1 MSFQYIIHLA
11 NYSDGV
17 LYVLA
22 LLFLTELAVIF
33 DRAWFMRSALR
44 KGKTIIHQLSE
55 VSKLTTEKLEELMQE
70 ARGQPEEQ
78 IITAAYRHM
87 DLVHHYGSARG
98 EAFDNRLDEAIFL
111 TTPFLDKRL
120 WILDTTVTLAP
131 LLGLFGTILGMFHA
145 FSILAAPG
153 HAPTQVTGVVAD
165 ALIATASGLF
175 IAMVGLITFNAF
187 NNAIDKTIQQ
197 LESIKLLLIN
207 RLDGAPNN
215 I

>member
-1 MSFQYIIHLA
+1 MIHRHS
-11 NYSDGV
+11 Y
-17 LYVLA
+17 
-22 LLFLTELAVIF
+22 F

-44 KGKTIIHQLSE
+44 KGKTIIHKLSE
-55 VSKLTTEKLEELMQE
+55 VGKLTSEQLKELMQE
-70 ARGQPEEQ
+70 SKGQPEEQ

-145 FSILAAPG
+145 FSILATPG
-153 HAPTQVTGVVAD
+153 HAPTQVTGGVAD

-207 RLDGAPNN
+207 RLDGAPNK